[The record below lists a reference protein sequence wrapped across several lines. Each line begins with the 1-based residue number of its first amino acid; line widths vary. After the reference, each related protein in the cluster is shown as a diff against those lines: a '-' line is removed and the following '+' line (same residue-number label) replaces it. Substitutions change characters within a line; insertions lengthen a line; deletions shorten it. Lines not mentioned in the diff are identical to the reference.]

1 MKAIAAANMDREILS
16 ELEKLGFEIMPTVP
30 NTAVL
35 PPLAHHPDMQIARFE
50 NYAVCEPAVFDAY
63 RDFILSAG
71 VSAVCGKTALKSTYP
86 DDVAYNISEVG
97 DLIFHRTDCTDG
109 EIVRLASKKFVCVR
123 QGYSGCSVCKTG
135 GGAMIT
141 SDVSVKRAADSA
153 GTDCLLISTGGI
165 HLTGFD
171 CGFIGGA
178 SFFYGGTVYF
188 FGDAGTHPDFD
199 KIKIFCERHETE
211 IRMLKSGIL
220 SDYGSLIT
228 LD

>member
-16 ELEKLGFEIMPTVP
+16 ELEKLGFEIMSTVP

-153 GTDCLLISTGGI
+153 GTDCLLISPGGI

-178 SFFYGGTVYF
+178 SFFTAARYTFSEMRALTPTLTKLKFSAKDTKPKSECLKAAFCRITV
-188 FGDAGTHPDFD
+188 
-199 KIKIFCERHETE
+199 
-211 IRMLKSGIL
+211 L
-220 SDYGSLIT
+220 
-228 LD
+228 